1 MYIKRNTNRKLLALA
16 ALTLGISGFLLFRH
30 VSEVKAA
37 TTITVN
43 STADSSAN
51 DGVCTLRE
59 AIVAANTDTASGVA
73 VGECAAGSGAGD
85 TIEFS
90 IAGAGP
96 HTLTPASAYPNITTS
111 MIIDGYSEPDATE
124 NSAAAPAALNGTLAI
139 DIDAN
144 GYAGWI
150 FQILSD
156 SVTIRGLVMRGTNSA
171 VSITGSSNT
180 IAGNYMGT
188 NVAGTTGDGF
198 SEQPVVINSGSNNS
212 IGGTDPEDRNVMAD
226 SAFGVRVF
234 GPATLTSIQGNLIGV
249 GSNGSTDL
257 GNNYGIHLSA
267 SNSNTVGGLNGT
279 NVISGNT
286 TDGVHITGGSSSNV
300 VAGNYIGLGSDG
312 ATIIA
317 NGNNGVSLYDTTNGN
332 TIGGDSA
339 AERNII
345 SGNAT
350 GVSTSSTSNTV
361 SGNYIGTDVTGELD
375 RGNTNSGVLIFDVG
389 ESNTIG
395 GDSAAERNVISGN
408 NGYGVY
414 ITGSSTLNAVQ
425 GNYIGTDDDGLQSIA
440 NSIFGVYVEDS
451 PNNTVGGSSTGTGNV
466 ISGNTTSGLVI
477 DNETS
482 DGNIVAGNFIGLTAA
497 GTAALANGYS
507 GVVLQEGADNTVIG
521 GTTAETRNVI
531 SGNAEQGIEISNA
544 STTGTIITG
553 NYIGT
558 NAAGTAG
565 VGNGNDG
572 IATNNTAP
580 AITVGGT
587 ASGAGNVISGNTDD
601 GVYISSSSA
610 ASTLLG
616 NYVGTN
622 AAGTAAVANGGD
634 GIHTQAQVTVGGT
647 ASGSRNI
654 ISGNTANG
662 LYMDSTADSSV
673 AQGNYVGTNAA
684 GTAAIP
690 NQDGIRVGAG
700 NNSVQIG
707 GDTANARNVVSGNV
721 SRGLWIESDL
731 NTVQGNYVGLS
742 ADGLSWVPNCS
753 ASNTTG
759 ISVSGNNNVIG
770 GNTAGERNV
779 ISPCSLNANTQTTI
793 QLLGA
798 FGAGNGGHTIQGN
811 YIGTDINGN
820 PVGTQGGVGIVIVA
834 DSNNNLIGGTG
845 AGEGNLIR
853 GNGAG
858 IFTIGLDPLFGVN
871 NSILGN
877 SIYQNSGN
885 AISGLG
891 IDLLQSPDFGSTFI
905 SEGVTPNDVGDPDA
919 DENHYMNFPVLSA
932 VTSTNGTVDI
942 TYSLDINDAEAG
954 ATGYRVEFFANDA
967 QDSTGHGEG
976 QTYLGAETVA
986 GDVTNRTVTLTLPAG
1001 VSGAKYLSAT
1011 TTMTDASI
1019 DGFGYSSEFSANL
1032 LGTLVAATS
1041 GGGGSGS
1048 LANTGTTIAIVTLV
1062 ALASIGTGLYIS
1074 RRRKVY
1080 TSGK

>member
-1 MYIKRNTNRKLLALA
+1 VYIKRNTNRKLLALA
-16 ALTLGISGFLLFRH
+16 ALTLGISGFLVFRH

-43 STADSSAN
+43 STADTQAN

-59 AIVAANTDTASGVA
+59 AITAANTDTASGVA

-96 HTLTPASAYPNITTS
+96 HNITPASALPVITTE
-111 MIIDGYSEPDATE
+111 MTINGYSEPDATA
-124 NSAAAPAALNGTLAI
+124 NTNVAPAALNGTLAI
-139 DIDAN
+139 VID
-144 GYAGWI
+144 GTGAGAVTGLNV
-150 FQILSD
+150 QATS
-156 SVTIRGLVMRGTNSA
+156 TIRGLVIRNFGTHGITLGASNS
-171 VSITGSSNT
+171 T
-180 IAGNYMGT
+180 IAGNYIGT
-188 NVAGTTGDGF
+188 DVAGTGDQGNAEHGILILA
-198 SEQPVVINSGSNNS
+198 SASNT
-212 IGGTDPEDRNVMAD
+212 IGGTAAADRN
-226 SAFGVRVF
+226 
-234 GPATLTSIQGNLIGV
+234 LI
-249 GSNGSTDL
+249 S
-257 GNNYGIHLSA
+257 GNNNNGIRMTLDS
-267 SNSNTVGGLNGT
+267 SDNNTITGNIIGLNATGAAALANTGAGISVLAGVDSTTIGGSVSGST
-279 NVISGNT
+279 NVISGN
-286 TDGVHITGGSSSNV
+286 
-300 VAGNYIGLGSDG
+300 GSDG
-312 ATIIA
+312 IFVTDSTA
-317 NGNNGVSLYDTTNGN
+317 N
-332 TIGGDSA
+332 
-339 AERNII
+339 
-345 SGNAT
+345 
-350 GVSTSSTSNTV
+350 STQIM
-361 SGNYIGTDVTGELD
+361 GNYIGTDVTGELD
-375 RGNTNSGVLIFDVG
+375 LGNVANGVRLDSSTSSNVVG
-389 ESNTIG
+389 GDTIG
-395 GDSAAERNVISGN
+395 ERNIISGN
-408 NGYGVY
+408 NINGVT
-414 ITGSSTLNAVQ
+414 INASSTGNTVS
-425 GNYIGTDDDGLQSIA
+425 GNYIGTDDDGLQAIPNTS
-440 NSIFGVYVEDS
+440 FGVYVEDS
-451 PNNTVGGSSTGTGNV
+451 PSNTIGGSTAGTGNV
-466 ISGNTTSGLVI
+466 ISGNTSSGVVV

-482 DGNIVAGNFIGLTAA
+482 DGNTLAGNYVGLTGP
-497 GTAALANGYS
+497 GTAALANGS
-507 GVVLQEGADNTVIG
+507 NGIQIQDGADNTVIG
-521 GTTAETRNVI
+521 GSTAETRNVI
-531 SGNAEQGIEISNA
+531 SGNAAQGVQVLGA
-544 STTGTIITG
+544 ATTGTSITG

-558 NAAGTAG
+558 NAAGTAA
-565 VGNGNDG
+565 VGNGDDG
-572 IATNNTAP
+572 IATTSSAP

-587 ASGAGNVISGNTDD
+587 TSGAGNVISGNTDD
-601 GVYISSSSA
+601 GVFISTTATSSVF
-610 ASTLLG
+610 LG

-634 GIHTQAQVTVGGT
+634 GIHAQAQVTVGGT

-662 LYMDSTADSSV
+662 LYLDSTADSSV
-673 AQGNYVGTNAA
+673 VQGNYVGTNAA

-690 NQDGIRVGAG
+690 NVDGVRVGAG

-707 GDTANARNVVSGNV
+707 GDTANARNVASGNS

-731 NTVQGNYVGLS
+731 NTIQGNYVGLS
-742 ADGLSWVPNCS
+742 ANGLVWVANCS
-753 ASNTTG
+753 NPNTAG
-759 ISVSGNNNVIG
+759 IVVAGNNNVVG

-779 ISPCSLNANTQTTI
+779 ISPCGLVASTQTTL

-845 AGEGNLIR
+845 AGEGNLVR

-858 IFTIGLDPLFGVN
+858 IFAIGLDPFFGVN

-877 SIYQNSGN
+877 SIYQNTGN
-885 AISGLG
+885 TISGLG
-891 IDLLQSPDFGSTFI
+891 IDLFQSPDFGSSFI

-932 VTSTNGTVDI
+932 ITSNNGTVDI
-942 TYSLDINDAEAG
+942 TYSLDINNAEAG

-976 QTYLGAETVA
+976 QTYLGAETVS

-1019 DGFGYSSEFSANL
+1019 DGFGHSSEFSANL

-1041 GGGGSGS
+1041 GGGGGSS
-1048 LANTGTTIAIVTLV
+1048 LANTGTTIGIITLV